1 MGTHP
6 KRAVLSTKKGTR
18 SSSRTVRQ
26 FINLTEYLEPKERA
40 KDLVKQKPSSLSGA
54 EDAEAAAPKEEADDS
69 VLDGDA
75 NAWSSARHDALL
87 HYQES
92 ASTAVRCLPRTSPAS
107 APDLAPRPRNGLI
120 DLGYAV
126 QKSRDT
132 LECMNSSLEAQLS
145 PDNYAQLGLKRAFGE
160 LGEAFAKDAKAMSSG
175 SFDRGVS
182 HGKWLAGVAP
192 EKEEAMAQLAE
203 TLRIEHFRLQQQ
215 YKQLHVQSQ
224 TQIATIAHLEQIQL
238 THPQL
243 PPVPVALSQESISR
257 YQDDCDLTQM
267 LEDIQPLGAVDGD
280 FSGLLTDWAQGVV
293 NDHRAAMLS

>member
-1 MGTHP
+1 MHP
-6 KRAVLSTKKGTR
+6 NWIRNSFFSAKPPGGDTRPHTDMMLRGECSTSLPFSFQSPIPCDKSCILPKAARHSAPRVDAAATCSQQKRHKRHDYIA
-18 SSSRTVRQ
+18 SSAKQ
-26 FINLTEYLEPKERA
+26 FIPIQL
-40 KDLVKQKPSSLSGA
+40 PS
-54 EDAEAAAPKEEADDS
+54 
-69 VLDGDA
+69 
-75 NAWSSARHDALL
+75 
-87 HYQES
+87 
-92 ASTAVRCLPRTSPAS
+92 
-107 APDLAPRPRNGLI
+107 PRPRNGMV

-132 LECMNSSLEAQLS
+132 LECMNSSLEAQLTT
-145 PDNYAQLGLKRAFGE
+145 DNYTQLGLKRAFAE

-192 EKEEAMAQLAE
+192 EKEEAMAQLSEA
-203 TLRIEHFRLQQQ
+203 LRIEHFRLQQQ

-267 LEDIQPLGAVDGD
+267 LEDIQPLGAEDGD
-280 FSGLLTDWAQGVV
+280 FSGLLTEWAQGMVD
-293 NDHRAAMLS
+293 DHRAAMTG